1 MKGLWFV
8 VLASAIIVQLAL
20 CAQPANAQ
28 TGSIKLLAI
37 AETENG
43 TTGSLATL
51 SLEIRPGSDRV
62 FLETVPLTKVATQIS
77 MRFAQQQAC
86 KALRIDCSDKDFIY
100 TINSQPGLVGGPSAG
115 AAAAVLTASLLG
127 DIPLQEDVAMTGTIN
142 SGGMIGPVG
151 GIKEKIEAASTTD
164 IKTVLV
170 PRGARIS
177 IGENVSVSMEEWS
190 KERNVS
196 VREVATLDEALYF
209 FSGVNV
215 SRSLPVFVIEPAYAD
230 RLKAVSSLI
239 CNRTIKLAV
248 LARKEHKDDNTTK
261 ELISEGRN
269 NTLRAAALMRQDAYY
284 SAASFC
290 FRANVDFNLVVTRKR
305 NENREQLGNR
315 MRQVREGVAN
325 LTVATD
331 RKNLTTVTDLQAFM
345 SVQERLLETT
355 DVLDAAADSLADD
368 KEAAQTGLVY
378 AEERYAS
385 ALSWSGFFGL
395 PGDRREIDNEALR
408 QSCYQK
414 ISEAEERFSYVRT
427 FFPDSLVDTRRDLD
441 RAQADATNG
450 KFALC
455 LGKASKAKAEADV
468 ILSAY
473 GFEDKDID
481 GLISL
486 RRGLAE
492 RSLMQAQQDGWFPL
506 IGFNYYQ
513 YGGDLQDD
521 DPYSALLF
529 TEYALEYGDTDMY
542 FRPQQDAWRALERQ
556 IEMTTGT
563 LLMFIVTA
571 AAAGIALGSGIRLR
585 QQRKEAKERAAQH
598 MSMQEHMHVGPAHA
612 CQPPQGHVHTLG
624 GRNDASPATG
634 REQPHSIVMATRQG
648 PKSVSKGSPSSS
660 RAAKPSPT
668 PLAGRRRGK
677 KR

>member
-1 MKGLWFV
+1 MKGPWFI
-8 VLASAIIVQLAL
+8 VLAVCIAAQLAL
-20 CAQPANAQ
+20 CAGNAAAQ
-28 TGSIKLLAI
+28 SGAIKLLAI

-51 SLEIRPGSDRV
+51 SLEVRPGSDRV
-62 FLETVPLTKVATQIS
+62 FLETVPLSKVATQIS

-86 KALRIDCSDKDFIY
+86 KALRVDCSDKDFIY

-127 DIPLQEDVAMTGTIN
+127 GIPLRNDVAMTGTIN

-151 GIKEKIEAASTTD
+151 GIKEKIEAASATGIT
-164 IKTVLV
+164 TVLV
-170 PRGARIS
+170 PRGARIG
-177 IGENVSVSMEEWS
+177 IGENVSVSAEEWG
-190 KERNVS
+190 KEHNVT
-196 VREVATLDEALYF
+196 VKEVATLDEALF
-209 FSGVNV
+209 LFSGVNV
-215 SRSLPVFVIEPAYAD
+215 SRPLSAFVIEPAYQQ
-230 RLKAVSSLI
+230 RLKTVSSLI
-239 CNRTIKLAV
+239 CNRTIKLAI
-248 LARKEHKDDNTTK
+248 LASREHNDDNITAD
-261 ELISEGRN
+261 LMSEGRN
-269 NTLRAAALMRQDAYY
+269 NTLRAAELIRQEAHY

-290 FRANVDFNLVVTRKR
+290 FRANVDFNLIVTIKR

-315 MRQVREGVAN
+315 MRLVREGVAN
-325 LTVATD
+325 LTDATD
-331 RKNLTTVTDLQAFM
+331 RRNLTTVTDLQTYM

-355 DVLDAAADSLADD
+355 DALDAAAESLADD

-395 PGDRREIDNEALR
+395 PGAQREIDNEALR

-427 FFPDSLVDTRRDLD
+427 FFPNALVDTRRDLD
-441 RAQADATNG
+441 RAQADAEGG
-450 KFALC
+450 KYALC

-481 GLISL
+481 GLINIKL
-486 RRGLAE
+486 DLAR

-506 IGFNYYQ
+506 VGFNYYQ
-513 YGGDLQDD
+513 YGSDLRED
-521 DPYSALLF
+521 DPYSTLLF
-529 TEYALEYGDTDMY
+529 AEYALEYGDTDMY
-542 FRPQQDAWRALERQ
+542 FRPAPSAWRQLERQ
-556 IEMTTGT
+556 VEMTNGT
-563 LLMFIVTA
+563 LLMFIITA
-571 AAAGIALGSGIRLR
+571 AAAGVALGSGMGLRQRRKDAKKTALRVEHVHGAQQPIRL
-585 QQRKEAKERAAQH
+585 QEGAHPQDSTAQRAAQ
-598 MSMQEHMHVGPAHA
+598 GP
-612 CQPPQGHVHTLG
+612 
-624 GRNDASPATG
+624 
-634 REQPHSIVMATRQG
+634 PHSIVMATRKDA
-648 PKSVSKGSPSSS
+648 PKKGREALKSLPSS